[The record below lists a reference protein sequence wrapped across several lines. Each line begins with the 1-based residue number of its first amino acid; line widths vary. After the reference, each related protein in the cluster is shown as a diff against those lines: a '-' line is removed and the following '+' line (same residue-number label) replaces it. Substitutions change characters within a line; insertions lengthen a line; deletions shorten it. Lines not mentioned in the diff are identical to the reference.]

1 MGTTGS
7 TDREKNPATH
17 AAPLA
22 VKERK
27 IVVLGCAKVGKTA
40 LTQQLV
46 QDKFVPE
53 YSPTIDQ
60 SHYKTIKL
68 RGGEYLLEIVDTAG
82 QDDTSLFQPLYT
94 IGTHGYVIVYAIDD
108 PMSFEMAQT
117 LREKIQDSGVVEAVV
132 VLVANKTDLD
142 ARQVSHAEAQ
152 ALAESW
158 SCPFLE
164 CSATRKESVQRVF
177 TTMLEQIL
185 QHEDAPFSS

>member
-94 IGTHGYVIVYAIDD
+94 IGTHGYVLTQHCWVYLAITMCWEGYPCVLGGFPKKLQCIAYRVNQGCTVDHNFQRSLPPD
-108 PMSFEMAQT
+108 NQRS
-117 LREKIQDSGVVEAVV
+117 RKDKEKIFVTRLHGCAWLRGVIS
-132 VLVANKTDLD
+132 LGLG
-142 ARQVSHAEAQ
+142 
-152 ALAESW
+152 
-158 SCPFLE
+158 
-164 CSATRKESVQRVF
+164 
-177 TTMLEQIL
+177 
-185 QHEDAPFSS
+185 